1 MEGLCPTKEVCFV
14 AKYILKRVL
23 RSAITMLIITVIV
36 FSLLRLMPIEGYFE
50 NYDKLSQT
58 QIDVKL
64 RDLGLKDPLPVQL
77 WNYIKQVFQG
87 DLGESN
93 VFRKGVAITEIVAEK
108 IPISLQ
114 MGLISLAIAL
124 ALGLPLGIMMARSTR
139 TRWKL
144 WDKFGTIFIVIVQ
157 AVPAAAYHILIQ
169 FAGSQGSL
177 HLPMLFKAGRPAQ
190 LYTAHL
196 FSGYRQHRLLRHVL
210 RRYMVDESNK
220 DYIRLA
226 RAKGLPSGAIS
237 RRHMF
242 RNAMVPLIQYIP
254 NSILFTLMGSLYVES
269 LYSIPGMG
277 GLLVTVIK
285 RQDNTMV
292 VALVLIYAAIS
303 ILGLLFGD
311 ILMAILDPRISFTKK
326 EGRAL
331 MKRYKDHKTEQLAGA
346 LEERLKEQL
355 SQTLQGEDAPSAEA
369 AATGLSDKELFSFAG
384 FDASEAERGGY
395 SNYSYWRRRCGC
407 SSKTA
412 SPCSSS
418 SSWF

>member
-1 MEGLCPTKEVCFV
+1 MEGLCPTKEVSFV
-14 AKYILKRVL
+14 AKYIFKRVL
-23 RSAITMLIITVIV
+23 RSVLTMLIITVIV
-36 FSLLRLMPIEGYFE
+36 LSLLRLMPIEGYFE

-93 VFRKGVAITEIVAEK
+93 VFRKGVAITEIVGEK

-114 MGLISLAIAL
+114 LGLISLAIAL

-169 FAGSQGSL
+169 FAGSQGAL
-177 HLPMLFKAGRPAQ
+177 HLPMLFKQGDLRSYILPI
-190 LYTAHL
+190 
-196 FSGYRQHRLLRHVL
+196 FSLAIGNIAYYAMWL

-326 EGRAL
+326 EGAR
-331 MKRYKDHKTEQLAGA
+331 
-346 LEERLKEQL
+346 
-355 SQTLQGEDAPSAEA
+355 
-369 AATGLSDKELFSFAG
+369 
-384 FDASEAERGGY
+384 
-395 SNYSYWRRRCGC
+395 
-407 SSKTA
+407 
-412 SPCSSS
+412 
-418 SSWF
+418 